1 MNFLSR
7 LFTLL
12 IVSVS
17 LAAPAGAAVPVMVP
31 DGACDVVAAD
41 DGKKPEGDQKPEG
54 DEEPDCD

>member
-17 LAAPAGAAVPVMVP
+17 LSAIAGASVPVTAL

-41 DGKKPEGDQKPEG
+41 DGKKPDGDKKPEG
-54 DEEPDCD
+54 DQEPDCD